1 MRGGSRRSGPDGA
14 RVTAAPR
21 TFYLIAAAGIP
32 NFGDDAIA
40 RYWIAYLR
48 TRYPGCRIV
57 LDACDASVAALL
69 HPSAVCVDHV
79 WRLAEQAEPSQPAE
93 LRQQLRARWNA
104 EAPLT
109 MRERQLLACVRAA
122 TAMHVLGGGYINDLW
137 PRNRNILAVCAALAD
152 VQGTR
157 AFATGLGLEPLAPE
171 SAAQLAGLLDAL
183 IHIDLRDMSSVRAL
197 QPHLA
202 PELGG
207 RLSCLGDDLLQEDVT
222 KLLVLED
229 APPRMHLCVQD
240 EFFGERATAEQLQQW
255 LLGEVLAFRRAWP
268 DAQVVCWE
276 LRPVSDAR
284 IFGWLRG
291 LVPGVVLVP
300 FEQLWTEGFAF
311 GREDRLLSSRFHFQ
325 LVAAAAGL
333 GGTAISWSGY
343 YDTKLGSLRAFSR
356 WTIDRLAGDA
366 AAVVRFAEPPTAPER
381 AESLGKRKRAFV
393 AEALYPSQDQGASL
407 VGRLGGGLHR
417 LLRRR

>member
-1 MRGGSRRSGPDGA
+1 VRGDSRRSGHDGA

-57 LDACDASVAALL
+57 LDAFDASVAALL
-69 HPSAVCVDHV
+69 HPTAVCVDHV
-79 WRLAEQAEPSQPAE
+79 WRLAEQADPSQPAE
-93 LRQQLRARWNA
+93 LRQQLRARWSA
-104 EAPLT
+104 EAPLP
-109 MRERQLLACVRAA
+109 MRERQLLDCARTA

-137 PRNRNILAVCAALAD
+137 PRNRHILAVCAALAD

-157 AFATGLGLEPLAPE
+157 VFATGLGLEPLAAE

-183 IHIDLRDMSSVRAL
+183 SHIDLRDMASVRAL
-197 QPHLA
+197 EPHVA

-255 LLGEVLAFRRAWP
+255 LLGEVFAFRRTRP

-284 IFGWLRG
+284 ISAWLRG
-291 LVPGVVLVP
+291 MVPGVVLVP

-311 GREDRLLSSRFHFQ
+311 GREDHLLSSRFHFQ

-333 GGTAISWSGY
+333 CGTAISWSGY
-343 YDTKLGSLRAFSR
+343 YDTKLGSLRGFSR
-356 WTIDRLAGDA
+356 WTIYHLGGEE
-366 AAVVRFAEPPTAPER
+366 AVRVRFVEPPIAPER
-381 AESLGKRKRAFV
+381 AEAIGKRKQALV
-393 AEALYPSQDQGASL
+393 ASVLYPSVARRATPAECL
-407 VGRLGGGLHR
+407 RGGLYR
-417 LLRRR
+417 LFRGR